1 MILIKQN
8 QDITSLL
15 KSDGNLSVR
24 LIEAAYK
31 VIDKVS
37 VIVGLVKF
45 EGLFFR
51 RYRKSNRIYI
61 SGCTESLNLSRQR
74 IFSLLKR
81 MERKSWVKQKKAFHR
96 AIRGFHKHP

>member
-15 KSDGNLSVR
+15 KSNGNLSVR

-31 VIDKVS
+31 VIDMVS

-45 EGLFFR
+45 EGFFFR
-51 RYRKSNRIYI
+51 RYRKGNQIYI
-61 SGCTESLNLSRQR
+61 SGCTEILNLSRQR
-74 IFSLLKR
+74 IVPLLKR
-81 MERKSWVKQKKAFHR
+81 MERNSWVKQKEVFHR
-96 AIRGFHKHP
+96 AIKGFHKHS

>member
-45 EGLFFR
+45 EGFFQKISKR
-51 RYRKSNRIYI
+51 GNRFIFQVA
-61 SGCTESLNLSRQR
+61 QR
-74 IFSLLKR
+74 D
-81 MERKSWVKQKKAFHR
+81 
-96 AIRGFHKHP
+96 

>member
-15 KSDGNLSVR
+15 KSDGSLSVR

-31 VIDKVS
+31 VIDKAS

-45 EGLFFR
+45 EGFFFQ
-51 RYRKSNRIYI
+51 KI
-61 SGCTESLNLSRQR
+61 S
-74 IFSLLKR
+74 KR
-81 MERKSWVKQKKAFHR
+81 
-96 AIRGFHKHP
+96 

>member
-31 VIDKVS
+31 VIDKAS

-45 EGLFFR
+45 EGFFS
-51 RYRKSNRIYI
+51 KDIEKGNRFIFQVA
-61 SGCTESLNLSRQR
+61 QR
-74 IFSLLKR
+74 D
-81 MERKSWVKQKKAFHR
+81 
-96 AIRGFHKHP
+96 

>member
-74 IFSLLKR
+74 IVSLLKR

-96 AIRGFHKHP
+96 AIRGFHKHF